1 MPLSYTQLVECAKIE
16 TWAGNSSGW
25 LWKSSRDGVFF
36 IMRLS
41 DAETGEEWEI
51 GAGERC
57 SFKSS

>member
-1 MPLSYTQLVECAKIE
+1 MLLNDILTSGMCRNR
-16 TWAGNSSGW
+16 NSGRGSGW
-25 LWKSSRDGVFF
+25 LWKSSRDRVFF
-36 IMRLS
+36 IMCLS